1 MPIEL
6 HVFIL
11 NAYFLSLFNDTFDLF
26 KWIPNDD
33 DKLFQANPVVLA
45 QKSQVLAEVARCL
58 LELDAVR
65 NCIDC
70 VETIRNNHVAVFGI
84 EVRFDVVN
92 NGHDELSVCW
102 NTTSW
107 IAPESKREVCNA
119 YFRDYLVDVDVLRN

>member
-1 MPIEL
+1 M
-6 HVFIL
+6 
-11 NAYFLSLFNDTFDLF
+11 FDLF

-33 DKLFQANPVVLA
+33 NKLFQANPVVLT

-84 EVRFDVVN
+84 EVRSQMVN
-92 NGHDELSVCW
+92 DSHHKLGVCW
-102 NTTSW
+102 NTTSG

-119 YFRDYLVDVDVLRN
+119 YFRDCLVDINFLRI